1 MSSKPFTRASAAIR
15 EAIHAQ
21 WRDWTRYLEARLAL
35 LDVRIAERRIAFERD
50 NNLEERADQARTVL
64 AVIPQARRLLFDQ
77 LCEERRQVL
86 QAGLESTLKERHDP
100 DDVEREVLQA
110 LLSEAQG
117 RHDPDGWGVVPI
129 QEGANLTWYEVHVAS
144 LQAAPDAAT
153 YALRADDTQ
162 RMRSRYMLA
171 GFLAVGGVL
180 FLLIWFLWP
189 GTAVE
194 PSVGAPHAA
203 MVNGQPI
210 NPWPVV
216 GVIIEHPGLSPLT
229 LPVLPRDSVPLVQ
242 ADDQPR
248 AFWTPQ
254 QMMPLQLCL
263 PDELFAQAHAL
274 TLLSGEGMPD
284 RRYRLDSVET
294 TRPDLRID
302 SCAGDGASRPAT
314 LSQSLPAVDA
324 PIGTTQSLDGDH
336 AATLVALRIVGP
348 DEEPDLPQGLARVTL
363 QLRATISD
371 WVPYAPTLLLSSGQ
385 ARLPAESPITTNGV
399 TNIRYLI
406 PVPVRAL
413 PIVWSLT
420 SPDSGR
426 VVRWRTILAAPL
438 ERSALLQKVL
448 TVVVVSPLLQD
459 NALSLKVTLHNNHD
473 QSLQLTSGDLQ
484 LSGEVSNKLISLT
497 ASELGEPLAP
507 GDTQTIILRTEL
519 QAAPTEPLLLT
530 IGTARFRLTLP
541 RAGGV
546 GGVGHP
552 QISQPPPGEE
562 GFALHEI
569 SQPHRG

>member
-1 MSSKPFTRASAAIR
+1 MSSKPFTRASAAIQ

-35 LDVRIAERRIAFERD
+35 LDVRIAERRVAFERD

-110 LLSEAQG
+110 LLNEAQG

-144 LQAAPDAAT
+144 LRAAPDAAT
-153 YALRADDTQ
+153 YALRDDDRQ
-162 RMRSRYMLA
+162 RMRSRYLLA

-194 PSVGAPHAA
+194 PSVGSLHAA
-203 MVNGQPI
+203 MVDGQPI
-210 NPWPVV
+210 KPWPVV

-229 LPVLPRDSVPLVQ
+229 LPVLPRDTVSLAQ
-242 ADDQPR
+242 ANDQPR
-248 AFWTPQ
+248 AIWVPQ

-263 PDELFAQAHAL
+263 PDELLAQAHTL

-284 RRYRLDSVET
+284 RRYRLDSAET

-302 SCAGDGASRPAT
+302 SCVGDGASRTAS
-314 LSQSLPAVDA
+314 LFQSLPVVDA
-324 PIGTTQSLDGDH
+324 PLGTTQSLDGDH
-336 AATLVALRIVGP
+336 AATLVALSVVGP
-348 DEEPDLPQGLARVTL
+348 DEEPDLPQGQARVTL
-363 QLRATISD
+363 QLRATMSD

-385 ARLPAESPITTNGV
+385 ALLPAESPITTNGV

-406 PVPVRAL
+406 PLPVRAL

-448 TVVVVSPLLQD
+448 TVVAVSPLLQD
-459 NALSLKVTLHNNHD
+459 SSLSLKITLHNSHD
-473 QSLQLTSGDLQ
+473 RPIQLTSGDLQ
-484 LSGEVSNKLISLT
+484 LSGEVSNKLVPLT
-497 ASELGEPLAP
+497 ASDQGELVVLG
-507 GDTQTIILRTEL
+507 GTQTIILRTEL

-541 RAGGV
+541 IAGGV
-546 GGVGHP
+546 
-552 QISQPPPGEE
+552 E
-562 GFALHEI
+562 GAAIHEI
-569 SQPHRG
+569 PPPHRG